1 MSKNFKTSKCRSQEI
16 NLRAEINIIENI
28 KHQRKLINVRADFIL
43 FINYA
48 IKINTISQTLEKLI
62 KGEKNPTYYQGVKT
76 TNPRNIK

>member
-28 KHQRKLINVRADFIL
+28 KHQRKLINVRADFI
-43 FINYA
+43 NYA